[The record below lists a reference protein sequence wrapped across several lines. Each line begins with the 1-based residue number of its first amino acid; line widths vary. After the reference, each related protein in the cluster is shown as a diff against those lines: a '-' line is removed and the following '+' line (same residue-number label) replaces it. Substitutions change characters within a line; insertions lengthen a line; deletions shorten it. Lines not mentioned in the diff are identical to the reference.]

1 MKKSIVIILTTTSA
15 LGVTL
20 PVFAEGTPWL
30 QVPQTLNASVS
41 HVSQEATRFFRGET
55 EANLPFGRFEQE
67 TKWFDLSYGIND
79 KTALDLRFGFSDVD
93 AQAAG
98 KSDDRMDTTIGI
110 TRLILDEFETGDF
123 SLAVRVFGTLAGDY
137 ETGGSPATVG
147 DGADAVGASLLVGKF
162 LTDRFAIAADGGVR
176 MSNNDVPNE
185 WTMNLG
191 GHFAVTDRFGVYAQY
206 QLQKSSGD
214 LDIGTP
220 EFKGRFPEVQENVS
234 RVRIGGNTSI
244 GPIGVDLSWY
254 QTLDG
259 RNTADFDIVSV
270 SISYTMD
277 FYKRN

>member
-98 KSDDRMDTTIGI
+98 KSDDRMDTTIEI

-147 DGADAVGASLLVGKF
+147 ADAV
-162 LTDRFAIAADGGVR
+162 GGVR

-220 EFKGRFPEVQENVS
+220 EFKGRFPEVQEDVS
-234 RVRIGGNTSI
+234 RVHIGGNTSI